1 MSSIYK
7 ALAGKDSRK
16 KESAKDGKQFMNKQ
30 RTLLISSR
38 GVTFRHRH
46 LIQDLHGLL
55 PHSRK
60 EPKLDTKKDLGQLNE
75 IAELYNCNN
84 VLFFEAR
91 KHQDLYMWLSK
102 PPNGPTIK
110 FYLQNLHTMDELN
123 FTGNCLKGS
132 RPVLSFDSRFDSSP
146 HYRLIK
152 ELFIHNFGVPPQAR
166 KIKPFIDHVMSFSI
180 VDDKIW
186 VRSYEISHSARNK
199 DEYEEGE
206 EPEQDVS
213 LVEIG
218 PRFVMTVILI
228 LEGSFGGPKIYE
240 NKQYVSPNFVRSQL
254 KQQAAEEAK
263 SRAEAAVERKIK
275 RRENVLAV
283 DPLSNDALFK
293 DWMQRSAEDREE
305 AENEA
310 ETNAESKKSK
320 REECVYYVAN
330 RSLCTS
336 IIKPFLFVLR
346 FPSIISSWKKYLV
359 TFLLNRY
366 MNILSHKKTDC
377 T

>member
-1 MSSIYK
+1 MSSIHK
-7 ALAGKDSRK
+7 VLAGKSSGK
-16 KESAKDGKQFMNKQ
+16 SSKDEKPFMNKQ

-38 GVTFRHRH
+38 GVTYRHRH
-46 LIQDLHGLL
+46 LIQDLHSLL
-55 PHSRK
+55 PQSRK

-84 VLFFEAR
+84 VVFFEAR

-132 RPVLSFDSRFDSSP
+132 RPVLSFDARFDTSP

-152 ELFIHNFGVPPQAR
+152 EMFVHNFGVPPNAR
-166 KIKPFIDHVMSFSI
+166 KMKPFIDHVMSFSI

-186 VRSYEISHSARNK
+186 VRTYEISHKARNQ
-199 DEYEEGE
+199 DEYEENK
-206 EPEQDVS
+206 EQKDQEDVS

-240 NKQYVSPNFVRSQL
+240 NKQYVSPNFVRAQT
-254 KQQAAEEAK
+254 KQQAAEEAR
-263 SRAEAAVERKIK
+263 SRSDAAVQRKIK
-275 RRENVLAV
+275 RRENVLAA
-283 DPLSNDALFK
+283 DPLSNDVLFK
-293 DWMQRSAEDREE
+293 
-305 AENEA
+305 N
-310 ETNAESKKSK
+310 
-320 REECVYYVAN
+320 
-330 RSLCTS
+330 
-336 IIKPFLFVLR
+336 
-346 FPSIISSWKKYLV
+346 
-359 TFLLNRY
+359 
-366 MNILSHKKTDC
+366 
-377 T
+377 

>member
-7 ALAGKDSRK
+7 ALAGKTEDRNDK
-16 KESAKDGKQFMNKQ
+16 KKNGNEKQFMNKQ

-38 GVTFRHRH
+38 GVNFRHRH
-46 LIQDLHGLL
+46 LIQDLNSLL

-84 VLFFEAR
+84 ILFFEAR
-91 KHQDLYMWLSK
+91 KHQDLYLWLSK

-110 FYLQNLHTMDELN
+110 FYVQNLHTMDELN

-132 RPVLSFDSRFDSSP
+132 RPVLSFDHRFETSP
-146 HYRLIK
+146 HYKLIK
-152 ELFIHNFGVPPQAR
+152 ELLIQNFGVPPNAR
-166 KIKPFIDHVMSFSI
+166 KSKPFIDHVMSFSI

-186 VRSYEISHSARNK
+186 VRTYEVSNSARNK
-199 DEYEEGE
+199 SEYEEE
-206 EPEQDVS
+206 EQEDLS

-240 NKQYVSPNFVRSQL
+240 NKQYVSPNVVRAQQ

-263 SRAEAAVERKIK
+263 ARSEAAVERKIR
-275 RRENVLAV
+275 RRENVLAA
-283 DPLSNDALFK
+283 DPLSNDVVFK
-293 DWMQRSAEDREE
+293 
-305 AENEA
+305 
-310 ETNAESKKSK
+310 
-320 REECVYYVAN
+320 
-330 RSLCTS
+330 
-336 IIKPFLFVLR
+336 
-346 FPSIISSWKKYLV
+346 
-359 TFLLNRY
+359 
-366 MNILSHKKTDC
+366 
-377 T
+377 

>member
-7 ALAGKDSRK
+7 ALAGKSKDNKSEK
-16 KESAKDGKQFMNKQ
+16 KQGNVKQFMNKQ

-38 GVTFRHRH
+38 GVNYRHRH
-46 LIQDLHGLL
+46 LIQDLSGLL

-60 EPKLDTKKDLGQLNE
+60 EPKLDTKKDLQQLNE

-91 KHQDLYMWLSK
+91 KHQDLYLWLSK

-110 FYLQNLHTMDELN
+110 FYIQNLHTMDELN

-132 RPVLSFDSRFDSSP
+132 RPVLSFDHRFESSP
-146 HYRLIK
+146 HYQLIK
-152 ELFIHNFGVPPQAR
+152 ELLMHNFGVPPTAR
-166 KIKPFIDHVMSFSI
+166 KCKPFIDHVMSFSI

-186 VRSYEISHSARNK
+186 VRTYEISHSTKNK
-199 DEYEEGE
+199 DEYEDGE
-206 EPEQDVS
+206 EDIS

-240 NKQYVSPNFVRSQL
+240 NKQYVSPNFVRAQI
-254 KQQAAEEAK
+254 KQQAATDAK
-263 SRAEAAVERKIK
+263 SRADAAVERKIK
-275 RRENVLAV
+275 RRENVLAA

-293 DWMQRSAEDREE
+293 
-305 AENEA
+305 
-310 ETNAESKKSK
+310 
-320 REECVYYVAN
+320 
-330 RSLCTS
+330 
-336 IIKPFLFVLR
+336 
-346 FPSIISSWKKYLV
+346 
-359 TFLLNRY
+359 
-366 MNILSHKKTDC
+366 
-377 T
+377 